1 MKKRS
6 LFEKIFGSTPQP
18 QQTTNFQLVNNS
30 TSSFYAWNGNLFD
43 SDIVRSA
50 IRPKANA
57 VGKLNAKH
65 ITGLGVNMKINPY
78 ASIRRVLEQPNPYM
92 SMQDFLMKMVY
103 QRELTHNAFAY
114 VKRDDAGNPMEIYPV
129 PFASV
134 ELVESQGIL
143 FAKFRFKTGKT
154 MVVPYDDC
162 IHLRKDFN
170 NNDFFG
176 DDGGIALT
184 NLMDVITTTDQGV
197 VSAIKNSSII
207 KWIMMFKTALRKEDK
222 DAEIKTFIN
231 NYMNIENGGGVAASD
246 PRFELKQVT
255 DTPYI
260 PNAVQMKE
268 SVQRLYKYFGVSDNI
283 VQNSYTED
291 QFNSFYESEIEPI
304 TIQLSNAFTKVFFTP
319 TARGYG
325 NKIIFEASN
334 LAYANMTTKL
344 ALVAMVDR
352 GSLSPNEWR
361 LIMNL
366 GPIEGGELPLRRL
379 DTISLGEA
387 KPSGDEDNGAKPNE

>member
-6 LFEKIFGSTPQP
+6 LFDKIFGSTPQP

-78 ASIRRVLEQPNPYM
+78 ASIRRVLEQPNHYM

-114 VKRDDAGNPMEIYPV
+114 VKRDDIGNPMEIYPV

-176 DDGGIALT
+176 DDGGIALS
-184 NLMDVITTTDQGV
+184 NLMEVIGTTDQGV

-207 KWIMMFKTALRKEDK
+207 KWIMMFKTALRPEDK
-222 DAEIKTFIN
+222 AAEIKNFIS
-231 NYMNIENGGGVAASD
+231 NYMDIENGGGVASSD
-246 PRFELKQVT
+246 PRFDLKQVT
-255 DTPYI
+255 DTPYV
-260 PNAVQMKE
+260 PNAIQMKE
-268 SVQRLYKYFGVSDNI
+268 SVQRLYKYFGVSDAI
-283 VQNSYTED
+283 VQNNYTED

-304 TIQLSNAFTKVFFTP
+304 TIQLSNAFTRVFFTP

-325 NKIIFEASN
+325 NRIIFEASN
-334 LAYANMTTKL
+334 LAYANMATKL

-352 GSLSPNEWR
+352 GALSPNEWR
-361 LIMNL
+361 LVMNL
-366 GPIEGGELPLRRL
+366 APIENGDDYIRRL
-379 DTISLGEA
+379 DTVAVGTKQTE
-387 KPSGDEDNGAKPNE
+387 GDGTNGVKPNG